1 MKSLFLAGTAMLALT
16 AGAHAR
22 TLNVQMNADLRDSRP
37 GVNRDGNSD
46 GIMVHL
52 VEGLVGYTEAVDVV
66 PLIAESVDISEDGTT
81 FTFALRDGV
90 TFHNGEPLTSAEV
103 LWSWNYYMDPATE
116 WSCRPDFDG
125 SRTVEVTSVEAPD
138 EATVVMTIAE
148 PSAVFLGLLARPEC
162 GQTGILH
169 PDSVGDDGEWLAPVG
184 TGPFKWGE
192 WRKGEYVQLEAF
204 ENYVSPENDGTVDG
218 LVGSKRPL
226 VDAVRFMVVPDGAAV
241 AAGIRSG
248 AIDLASISPDLLP
261 EFENNPDIQLF
272 NVRNHGNNVLY
283 FQTRDPVLENVEI
296 RRAIA
301 ESIDLP
307 QLVEVASGGVGI
319 PNMSMISVD
328 SVYYSD
334 VQATMTPYDP
344 DSARQRLAAAG
355 YNGEPIS
362 IIANMRGNVPS
373 YPAAIVAQAMMQQV
387 GINSQI
393 EVLDYATQTDRR
405 RNGQGQILSVSIG
418 PRFDPSLTY
427 SFFVGDKDADSG
439 KLWDDPRAIELVDRS
454 YTTFDQAERQAIFDE
469 LHLLMLE
476 EMPAI
481 FIYNMNYSWIAP
493 SSLEGAPV
501 WESYPRAWEISI
513 AD

>member
-1 MKSLFLAGTAMLALT
+1 MKTLLLAGTAMLALT

-66 PLIAESVDISEDGTT
+66 PLLAQSVETSEDGTT
-81 FTFALRDGV
+81 FTFALRDDV
-90 TFHNGEPLTSAEV
+90 TFHNGEKLTSAEV

-125 SRTVEVTSVEAPD
+125 SRSVEVTSVEAPD

-169 PDSVGDDGEWLAPVG
+169 PDSLDDDGEWLAPVG
-184 TGPFKWGE
+184 TGPFQWGE
-192 WRKGEYVQLEAF
+192 WRRGEYVHLDAF
-204 ENYVSPENDGTVDG
+204 ADYVSPENDGEVDG

-226 VDAVRFMVVPDGAAV
+226 VDAVRFMVIPDSAAV

-248 AIDLASISPDLLP
+248 AIDLASIAPDLLP
-261 EFENNPDIQLF
+261 EFEDNADIQLF

-283 FQTRDPVLENVEI
+283 FQTRDAVLENVEI

-301 ESIDLP
+301 ESIDLE
-307 QLVEVASGGVGI
+307 QLVEVASGGVGVA
-319 PNMSMISVD
+319 NMSMISVD

-334 VQATMTPYDP
+334 VQATMTPFDP
-344 DSARQRLAAAG
+344 DSARERLAAAG
-355 YNGEPIS
+355 YNGEPVS

-387 GINSQI
+387 GINAQI

-427 SFFVGDKDADSG
+427 SFFIGSKDDDAG
-439 KLWDDPRAIELVDRS
+439 KLWDDPRAIDLMDRS
-454 YTTFDQAERQAIFDE
+454 YTTFDQEERQAIFDE

-476 EMPAI
+476 EMPGI
-481 FIYNMNYSWIAP
+481 FIYNMVYSWIAP
-493 SSLEGAPV
+493 SSLEGIPV
-501 WESYPRAWEISI
+501 WESYPRAWELTI
-513 AD
+513 DD